1 MTLEHVL
8 RRAASEYGVEPPEL
22 VILDRDEWYG
32 EPPNDGGYYTFH
44 RGHFLTPGETHTGSF
59 RVGNPEYT
67 ADGPT
72 ILLFAPQGTD
82 RDTLMH
88 EFSHY
93 IEWLSEG
100 EAYHDRAERNVD
112 SYERDVKERTN
123 DFMF

>member
-1 MTLEHVL
+1 MVTLTLGTALLGTAAFGSVFTTVL
-8 RRAASEYGVEPPEL
+8 LAAEYA
-22 VILDRDEWYG
+22 
-32 EPPNDGGYYTFH
+32 
-44 RGHFLTPGETHTGSF
+44 
-59 RVGNPEYT
+59 

-72 ILLFAPQGTD
+72 ILLFTPQGTD